1 MLAQCVQG
9 LTDLQRLIGGLA
21 LLRGHQIHTLSLL
34 VERGRQLTVNF
45 ELIDDARRQV
55 FAVFS
60 QQFGALQ
67 RALGFTLAL
76 TVQLI
81 TQGLQI
87 GIADERGEIAASVNG
102 VPRLDVGDNTDVMG
116 GCAKCRA
123 MELMIRAMSPQVLI
137 TDEIATAEDAE
148 AVMDA
153 SGCGIRVIAS
163 AHAGSAAEIMRRR
176 DISAIIAA
184 GAFNKVLLLKKQGTE
199 RRLYDI
205 TEELT

>member
-1 MLAQCVQG
+1 MRDA
-9 LTDLQRLIGGLA
+9 A
-21 LLRGHQIHTLSLL
+21 
-34 VERGRQLTVNF
+34 RQLS
-45 ELIDDARRQV
+45 E
-55 FAVFS
+55 
-60 QQFGALQ
+60 
-67 RALGFTLAL
+67 
-76 TVQLI
+76 
-81 TQGLQI
+81 QGLQI

-102 VPRLDVGDNTDVMG
+102 VPRLDIGDNTDVMG

-176 DISAIIAA
+176 DISGIIAA

>member
-9 LTDLQRLIGGLA
+9 LSDLQRLIGGLA

-87 GIADERGEIAASVNG
+87 GIKLLA
-102 VPRLDVGDNTDVMG
+102 
-116 GCAKCRA
+116 
-123 MELMIRAMSPQVLI
+123 
-137 TDEIATAEDAE
+137 
-148 AVMDA
+148 
-153 SGCGIRVIAS
+153 
-163 AHAGSAAEIMRRR
+163 
-176 DISAIIAA
+176 
-184 GAFNKVLLLKKQGTE
+184 LLLRQF
-199 RRLYDI
+199 
-205 TEELT
+205 